1 MGTTKFNIHLIGEDP
16 GEIRLLTPVVH
27 TTAKV
32 TIADTAT
39 WAERTTFVP
48 KDGEICIWSDKQVID
63 GVNYPGIKIGD
74 GSSYVLDLPFFGDNT
89 TAWLLGIINDH
100 INDEVVHITSEER
113 SHWLDCHIEGDMLVF
128 ERHG

>member
-1 MGTTKFNIHLIGEDP
+1 MGTTKFNIHLIGKDP
-16 GEIRLLTPVVH
+16 DEIRLLTPVVH

-63 GVNYPGIKIGD
+63 GVNYPGIKIGN
-74 GSSYVLDLPFFGDNT
+74 GTSYVLDLPFFGDNT
-89 TAWLLGIINDH
+89 TAMILEFINEH
-100 INDEVVHITSEER
+100 IGDSVVHITAEER
-113 SHWLDCHIEGDMLVF
+113 SHWLDGHIEGDILMLG
-128 ERHG
+128 RHG